1 MHRLS
6 ACYCSIPLYFDN
18 LCQSMSMKQKHSLIL
33 VALQYLLKVKWTS
46 NATFTR
52 DMSWIDHSSCCSL
65 HLLLVRLS
73 EMTFQH
79 IFLVSPSDWI
89 YHVQSRCCSQQR
101 KCICTAMP
109 NADFIPSKNFLVKMQ
124 TLPVVS
130 DPYYLVHRK
139 LSTALLCQ
147 SVPVFYKTSHSTI
160 LSLQT
165 FCLFTQMG
173 LAMAKISF
181 ILFAISLKDA
191 LSRSK
196 HWKFSNVLSQNWV
209 EV

>member
-1 MHRLS
+1 
-6 ACYCSIPLYFDN
+6 
-18 LCQSMSMKQKHSLIL
+18 MSMKQKHSLFL

-46 NATFTR
+46 NATFSN
-52 DMSWIDHSSCCSL
+52 DMSWIDQSSCCSL

-124 TLPVVS
+124 TLPVVP
-130 DPYYLVHRK
+130 DPYHLVQRK

-165 FCLFTQMG
+165 VCLFTQMG
-173 LAMAKISF
+173 LAMAGISF
-181 ILFAISLKDA
+181 FLFAISLKDA
-191 LSRSK
+191 LSMSK